1 MAKPVLRFRPRAK
14 AWSPIAVVL
23 TMTVGMMAVVG
34 LFHFIIR
41 IATA

>member
-1 MAKPVLRFRPRAK
+1 MAKSLHHSSPKAS
-14 AWSPIAVVL
+14 AWSPLAIVL
-23 TMTVGMMAVVG
+23 TMTVGLVALVG

>member
-1 MAKPVLRFRPRAK
+1 MTKSVHRSRQK
-14 AWSPIAVVL
+14 AWSPIAIVL
-23 TMTVGMMAVVG
+23 AMTAGMMALVG

>member
-1 MAKPVLRFRPRAK
+1 MAKSVHRSRPEAK
-14 AWSPIAVVL
+14 AWRPIAVVL
-23 TMTVGMMAVVG
+23 AMTAGMMAMVG